1 MSKKVIKNEPGF
13 ATESMVSMRYFLG
26 LVAVKIVVTRK
37 SVTTALEKYYFLIIT
52 SIFLKDIVHINS
64 MLVKVSFFLKKG
76 QKIDDMYCTWRR
88 LLPKKVSQYYCTVLS
103 SVM

>member
-52 SIFLKDIVHINS
+52 
-64 MLVKVSFFLKKG
+64 
-76 QKIDDMYCTWRR
+76 
-88 LLPKKVSQYYCTVLS
+88 
-103 SVM
+103 